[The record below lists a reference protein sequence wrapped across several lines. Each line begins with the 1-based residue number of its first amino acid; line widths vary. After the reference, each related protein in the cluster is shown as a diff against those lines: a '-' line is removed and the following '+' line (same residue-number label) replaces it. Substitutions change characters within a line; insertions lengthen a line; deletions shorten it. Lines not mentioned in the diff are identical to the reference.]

1 MLLQARPSFR
11 RYEHYNPGRFLSH
24 LLARL
29 WREADNGNAL
39 DNLPLLGVATWFSP
53 GTLSPWNETDLYA
66 LSEAMA
72 LASRLL
78 CHANMRDVPWGYSY
92 RFPPPF
98 PMWLLWYSVSELAR
112 HSVQCH
118 VGEVCRLFKV
128 HGSQREADSP
138 CRQVR
143 RLARIS
149 RRLCRLWRVLVPL
162 ARRLL
167 CGACLASVRSSSC
180 CRLPISLAVAL
191 PLPLGTCSCVRP
203 SGIVCVRG
211 SVRGGA
217 MGRSDQEARVLA
229 MRA

>member
-1 MLLQARPSFR
+1 MVG
-11 RYEHYNPGRFLSH
+11 HNH
-24 LLARL
+24 T
-29 WREADNGNAL
+29 L
-39 DNLPLLGVATWFSP
+39 DHQPLLGVGAWFSAAC
-53 GTLSPWNETDLYA
+53 SSRWNETDLYA

-78 CHANMRDVPWGYSY
+78 CHAYMLFISCGYSY
-92 RFPPPF
+92 RTPPPLA
-98 PMWLLWYSVSELAR
+98 MWLLWYSVSELAR

-149 RRLCRLWRVLVPL
+149 RRLCRLWRMLVPL

-167 CGACLASVRSSSC
+167 CGACLASVCCRSC
-180 CRLPISLAVAL
+180 CPPSHAAAAAAASPY
-191 PLPLGTCSCVRP
+191 PL
-203 SGIVCVRG
+203 
-211 SVRGGA
+211 
-217 MGRSDQEARVLA
+217 Q
-229 MRA
+229 